1 MGELLKLSQPITK
14 YLIRMKRILLIMILF
29 TSCDYGV
36 INQSDLT
43 VKLERAYFEG
53 QRDYA
58 NGDKRIQWTK
68 DSCWVWVKS
77 PWDGGSQPIFNPSVI
92 HSKNE

>member
-1 MGELLKLSQPITK
+1 MNKFNLISLS
-14 YLIRMKRILLIMILF
+14 ILLIMILF

-43 VKLERAYFEG
+43 AKLERAYFEG

-58 NGDKRIQWTK
+58 N
-68 DSCWVWVKS
+68 
-77 PWDGGSQPIFNPSVI
+77 
-92 HSKNE
+92 

>member
-1 MGELLKLSQPITK
+1 MKK
-14 YLIRMKRILLIMILF
+14 FNLISFSILLIMILF

-36 INQSDLT
+36 VVNRSDLT
-43 VKLERAYFEG
+43 AELEKAYFEG

-58 NGDKRIQWTK
+58 NGDKRIRWTK

-77 PWDGGSQPIFNPSVI
+77 PWDSGSQPIFNPSVI
-92 HSKNE
+92 HSKKE

>member
-1 MGELLKLSQPITK
+1 MNKFNLISLS
-14 YLIRMKRILLIMILF
+14 ILLIMILF
-29 TSCDYGV
+29 TLCDYGV

-58 NGDKRIQWTK
+58 N
-68 DSCWVWVKS
+68 
-77 PWDGGSQPIFNPSVI
+77 
-92 HSKNE
+92 